1 MYTSGLTNTPITKNL
16 LLYTIASSILLSI
29 FDSKHLASIYVSPH
43 LWQYGQFWRAGI
55 WQVAGFAN
63 STEALFAAVLV
74 YHLRVIER
82 GWGGRKLLVSLDMS
96 MGMAGIDE
104 DANVHDSQSFILS
117 TLPYTTLLPP
127 LFLALVI
134 RPLSFNTI
142 NYLPSGPV
150 ATLFALLAQYY
161 ALIPHTYRYRI
172 GTTSTSTEPAKG
184 ITLLLS
190 NKSTTYLLA
199 LQLALS
205 QFPYMLLP
213 SATGWFVGLAWRAEV
228 LPGVSVNWR
237 VPAWVV
243 GERERVSRGEEGR
256 FEDLRRRL
264 EGEVVAAGGA
274 ASGVSPNRNG
284 DSEQRQRGS
293 Q

>member
-1 MYTSGLTNTPITKNL
+1 M
-16 LLYTIASSILLSI
+16 
-29 FDSKHLASIYVSPH
+29 
-43 LWQYGQFWRAGI
+43 R
-55 WQVAGFAN
+55 
-63 STEALFAAVLV
+63 
-74 YHLRVIER
+74 
-82 GWGGRKLLVSLDMS
+82 
-96 MGMAGIDE
+96 
-104 DANVHDSQSFILS
+104 QSFILS

-127 LFLALVI
+127 LLLALVI

-150 ATLFALLAQYY
+150 STLFAILAQYH

-172 GTTSTSTEPAKG
+172 GTSTTATESPSKG

-190 NKSTTYLLA
+190 NKTTTYLLA

-213 SATGWFVGLAWRAEV
+213 SVTGWFVGLAWRAEV
-228 LPGVSVNWR
+228 LPGIGANWR
-237 VPAWVV
+237 VPARVV
-243 GERERVSRGEEGR
+243 GERERVSRRGEEGR

-264 EGEVVAAGGA
+264 EGEVAAGAGA
-274 ASGVSPNRNG
+274 ASGVSNG
-284 DSEQRQRGS
+284 DESGDNEQRQRQRGS

>member
-1 MYTSGLTNTPITKNL
+1 MKML
-16 LLYTIASSILLSI
+16 
-29 FDSKHLASIYVSPH
+29 IYAM
-43 LWQYGQFWRAGI
+43 R
-55 WQVAGFAN
+55 
-63 STEALFAAVLV
+63 
-74 YHLRVIER
+74 
-82 GWGGRKLLVSLDMS
+82 
-96 MGMAGIDE
+96 
-104 DANVHDSQSFILS
+104 QSFILS

-127 LFLALVI
+127 LLLALVI

-150 ATLFALLAQYY
+150 TTLFALLAQYH

-172 GTTSTSTEPAKG
+172 GTSTSTEPTSKG

-205 QFPYMLLP
+205 QFPYMVLP
-213 SATGWFVGLAWRAEV
+213 SVTGWFVGLAWRAEI
-228 LPGVSVNWR
+228 LPGVSMNWR

-243 GERERVSRGEEGR
+243 GERERVSRGEDGR

-264 EGEVVAAGGA
+264 EGDVVAAGGA
-274 ASGVSPNRNG
+274 ASGVSTNGNG
-284 DSEQRQRGS
+284 DSEQRQRQRGV
-293 Q
+293 

>member
-16 LLYTIASSILLSI
+16 LIYTIASSILLSI
-29 FDSKHLASIYVSPH
+29 LDSKHLVSIYVSPH
-43 LWQYGQFWRAGI
+43 LWQYGQFWRAWI

-82 GWGGRKLLVSLDMS
+82 GWGRKKLL
-96 MGMAGIDE
+96 
-104 DANVHDSQSFILS
+104 SFILS

-127 LFLALVI
+127 LLLALVI

-150 ATLFALLAQYY
+150 TTLFALLAQYH

-172 GTTSTSTEPAKG
+172 GTSTSSTEPTSKG

-213 SATGWFVGLAWRAEV
+213 SVTGWFVGLAWRAEV
-228 LPGVSVNWR
+228 LPGVGVNWR

-243 GERERVSRGEEGR
+243 GEKERVSRGEEGR

-274 ASGVSPNRNG
+274 ASGVSDGSGSG
-284 DSEQRQRGS
+284 DNSEQRQRQRGA
-293 Q
+293 

>member
-1 MYTSGLTNTPITKNL
+1 MRM
-16 LLYTIASSILLSI
+16 
-29 FDSKHLASIYVSPH
+29 V
-43 LWQYGQFWRAGI
+43 
-55 WQVAGFAN
+55 
-63 STEALFAAVLV
+63 
-74 YHLRVIER
+74 
-82 GWGGRKLLVSLDMS
+82 
-96 MGMAGIDE
+96 MAGTDE
-104 DANVHDSQSFILS
+104 DANVCDAQSFILS
-117 TLPYTTLLPP
+117 TLPYTTFLPP
-127 LFLALVI
+127 FLMALVI

-150 ATLFALLAQYY
+150 ATLFALLAQYH

-172 GTTSTSTEPAKG
+172 GTSISAETSPTKG

-199 LQLALS
+199 FQLALS

-213 SATGWFVGLAWRAEV
+213 SVTGWFVGLAWRAEV
-228 LPGVSVNWR
+228 LPGVSMNWR

-274 ASGVSPNRNG
+274 ASGVSPNGNG
-284 DSEQRQRGS
+284 GDGSEQRQRVYNNL
-293 Q
+293 

>member
-1 MYTSGLTNTPITKNL
+1 MGETQATGTY
-16 LLYTIASSILLSI
+16 
-29 FDSKHLASIYVSPH
+29 
-43 LWQYGQFWRAGI
+43 
-55 WQVAGFAN
+55 
-63 STEALFAAVLV
+63 
-74 YHLRVIER
+74 
-82 GWGGRKLLVSLDMS
+82 MS
-96 MGMAGIDE
+96 MAVIYMVKML
-104 DANVHDSQSFILS
+104 NVCNAMRQSFIIS

-127 LFLALVI
+127 LLLALVI
-134 RPLSFNTI
+134 RPLSFNMI

-150 ATLFALLAQYY
+150 STLFALLAQYH

-172 GTTSTSTEPAKG
+172 GTSTTTTESPSKG

-190 NKSTTYLLA
+190 NKTTTYLLA

-213 SATGWFVGLAWRAEV
+213 SVTGWFVGLAWRAEV

-237 VPAWVV
+237 VPAWAV
-243 GERERVSRGEEGR
+243 GERERVSRRGEEGR

-264 EGEVVAAGGA
+264 EGEVAAAGA
-274 ASGVSPNRNG
+274 ASGVASENG
-284 DSEQRQRGS
+284 DGERRQRQRGS